1 MRTPDGLDT
10 RPTSGRVREAL
21 FSSLGPLGEER
32 VLDLFAGSGAL
43 GIEALSR
50 GAEHAL
56 FVETDRHAL
65 SALRAN
71 LEVLSLGPPIA
82 EVQAGEAIRALQ
94 ELAKSGEPYDLV
106 FLDPPYDS
114 VEFLADQLART
125 VPPVLASG
133 ARVVCESN
141 RRATLELPLPITF
154 QRRYGDTVITIHQA

>member
-1 MRTPDGLDT
+1 M
-10 RPTSGRVREAL
+10 
-21 FSSLGPLGEER
+21 
-32 VLDLFAGSGAL
+32 LDLFAGSGAL

-71 LEVLSLGPPIA
+71 LELLHLEPSAADVRA
-82 EVQAGEAIRALQ
+82 AEAIRTLQ
-94 ELAKSGEPYDLV
+94 ELATSGEPYDLV

-114 VEFLADQLART
+114 VEFLADQLAKT

-133 ARVVCESN
+133 ARVVCESS
-141 RRATLELPLPITF
+141 RRATLELPLAITF